1 MDSEIEF
8 LMLIHLSYVTTY
20 SMTNILPHFK
30 RKYHFFSLSVLTGI
44 FVGTSY
50 IPFPAWALMFC
61 YLPLWFALVRAES
74 EKTSLKTQFA
84 MTWLSQFVF
93 TLIGFNWIYYTATEF
108 GHLPPALSAAALIL
122 FAALMNIYI
131 PVATTLAT
139 WLKRKY
145 QLSTTQHIFLIAL
158 LMSLSERVW
167 PGIFQWNLGY
177 TLLWMKW
184 PMFQWA
190 DTIGFLGLS
199 SIILL
204 IQATLLTA
212 VLNYPTNKKMF
223 ASLTAGVLAL
233 LLVMNLTGLSKEETW
248 SKTDQSVSF
257 SVTQGNIG
265 NEEKLISELGR
276 GFQAAIVG
284 KYISQVNEYLNKK
297 TAENPQFKTDIILW
311 PETAMPLPMDP
322 YFSHNPL
329 QNQIQSQVKLWNSV
343 LVTGGFSHDQFK
355 RDHLGSIITRNS
367 VFFLGPDG
375 PQQPAYYKSQLLVF
389 GEYMPFGESF
399 PILYKLLPF
408 VGTFERGPGPVA
420 KKLSLSNQR
429 SITLGPQICYESLD
443 PEFSRGLA
451 KKGTDIIFNVT
462 NDSWF
467 GDWAE
472 PYQHMTMTLARGVE
486 VRRPLVRATNTGFT
500 SVILA
505 NGHELERSSI
515 NQVWMSTYDV
525 PYQSNA
531 QLSAFTRWGHW
542 DWVLLVFG
550 IIFMIINRPITN
562 AGKK

>member
-50 IPFPAWALMFC
+50 IPFPAWALFFC
-61 YLPLWFALVRAES
+61 YIPLWFALVKAES
-74 EKTSLKTQFA
+74 ENTTLKTQFA
-84 MTWLSQFVF
+84 MSWVSQFVF

-108 GHLPPALSAAALIL
+108 GHLPPAISAAALVL
-122 FAALMNIYI
+122 FAALMNIYVPI
-131 PVATTLAT
+131 ATTLAT

-158 LMSLSERVW
+158 AMSLAERIW

-190 DTIGFLGLS
+190 DTVGFLGLS
-199 SIILL
+199 SIVFL

-212 VLNYPTNKKMF
+212 ILHYKTNQKMF
-223 ASLTAGVLAL
+223 SSLIASVFIL
-233 LLVMNLTGLSKEETW
+233 LIAMHFTGLAKEATW
-248 SKTDQSVSF
+248 SQTDQSVSF
-257 SVTQGNIG
+257 SITQGNIG

-276 GFQAAIVG
+276 GFQPAIVG
-284 KYISQVNEYLNKK
+284 KYISQANEYITKK
-297 TAENPQFKTDIILW
+297 TQENPQFKSDIILW
-311 PETAMPLPMDP
+311 PETAMPIPIDP
-322 YFSHNPL
+322 HFAHHPL
-329 QNQIQSQVKLWNSV
+329 QTQLQSQVKLWNSV
-343 LVTGGFSHDQFK
+343 LITGAYSHDQFK

-375 PQQPAYYKSQLLVF
+375 PQQPAYYKSQLLAF
-389 GEYMPFGESF
+389 GEYMPFGETF

-408 VGTFERGPGPVA
+408 VGTYERGPGPVA

-429 SITLGPQICYESLD
+429 TVMVGPQICYESLD
-443 PEFSRGLA
+443 PAFSRGLA
-451 KKGTDIIFNVT
+451 KNGTDIIFNVT

-472 PYQHMTMTLARGVE
+472 PYQHMMMTLARGVE
-486 VRRPLVRATNTGFT
+486 VRRPLVRATNTGFS

-505 NGHELERSSI
+505 NGKELERSNM
-515 NQVWMSTYDV
+515 NQTWMNTYDV
-525 PYQSNA
+525 TYKSNA
-531 QLSAFTRWGHW
+531 PLSAFTRWGHW

-550 IIFMIINRPITN
+550 FIFIIINRPLN